1 MAPVVITARDLCERA
16 LLDLNV
22 LAAGEV
28 LGADDAVFVLGELNT
43 YLDELNA
50 DRAAVYA
57 DVIRPFALV
66 ANLNPHTI
74 GPGGTFVVA
83 QRPQTIEGVAI
94 GAGAL
99 RVALHLRD
107 RQWWDA
113 LRTPAQTG
121 PQPTD
126 VWYNP
131 AWPLGLLYFVPVPS
145 AVIAVDVTMREV
157 LTALALT
164 DTFSLPPGYRSMLQK
179 TLAERVA
186 AAYEKSV
193 PPQLARDAARARVRV
208 ESANTIIPRLMT
220 ADAGI
225 PRASS
230 GAGWNW
236 RTGGR

>member
-1 MAPVVITARDLCERA
+1 VAPVVITARDVCERA

-50 DRAAVYA
+50 ERAAVWAQVYSGWTLT
-57 DVIRPFALV
+57 PGLQ
-66 ANLNPHTI
+66 PHLI
-74 GPGGTFVVA
+74 GPTGTFVVA
-83 QRPQTIEGVAI
+83 QRPETIEGVAI
-94 GAGAL
+94 TVGQQ
-99 RVALHLRD
+99 RVPITIRD
-107 RQWWDA
+107 RAWFQA
-113 LRTPAQTG
+113 LTAPAQTA

-131 AWPLGLLYFVPVPS
+131 VWPNGHLYFVPRPS
-145 AVIAVDVTMREV
+145 APGLIDLSTRQV
-157 LTALALT
+157 LTDLILT

-193 PPQLARDAARARVRV
+193 PPQLARDAAAARARVWA
-208 ESANTIIPRLMT
+208 ANTEIPRLRT
-220 ADAGI
+220 ADAGM
-225 PRASS
+225 PGTWRRGRA
-230 GAGWNW
+230 GF
-236 RTGGR
+236 